1 MGFQSLVFV
10 VYDGTLCT
18 EEFSYHY
25 YSGYGP
31 YYPPYNDYKDCYKAD
46 GTYIFNG
53 NDYSPYAGTDTISAS
68 VRESNNSTNSISPI
82 GMPSASP
89 TVVTSSNAPS
99 ASPVIPTSMPTPVP
113 SQMPSYCYDYG
124 YEYPFPDIYYPTSG
138 PGCELSL
145 GAGVSIAA
153 IILWF
158 ISGIVLLF
166 RKPRN
171 RPIVKCC
178 KPCAPC
184 CDEAT
189 SYPGTYSSNISGA
202 TNTENA
208 DIRMVVNEVANL

>member
-1 MGFQSLVFV
+1 
-10 VYDGTLCT
+10 
-18 EEFSYHY
+18 
-25 YSGYGP
+25 
-31 YYPPYNDYKDCYKAD
+31 
-46 GTYIFNG
+46 
-53 NDYSPYAGTDTISAS
+53 
-68 VRESNNSTNSISPI
+68 
-82 GMPSASP
+82 
-89 TVVTSSNAPS
+89 
-99 ASPVIPTSMPTPVP
+99 MPTPVP

-208 DIRMVVNEVANL
+208 DIRMVVNEVANLDGSKRAVTSFEPGYKEKKTVVELIHLDGSSTVKTFHETIVHNKV